1 MQSQNGKVIKHSSIS
16 EHCEKDMYE
25 TNVYSCGLFYLQYLM
40 NAKYLISRWHLPKS
54 KAIVILQN
62 SEKYTRHY

>member
-1 MQSQNGKVIKHSSIS
+1 
-16 EHCEKDMYE
+16 
-25 TNVYSCGLFYLQYLM
+25 M

-62 SEKYTRHY
+62 SEKYTRHYWNTPNSGI